1 MELLK
6 DLRDRYKTYGLRI
19 FILYLY
25 LEAQYRF
32 SNCFL
37 KNSYSQ
43 MGEDLVMDKYLRY
56 KKKGFYVDVGAGD
69 PTRFS
74 NTKRFYRR
82 GWTGIN
88 IEPNPYSYKKLCL
101 SRRNDVNLN
110 VGIGMTGSKL
120 PFYFFLPETLSTFSL
135 KDKER
140 VQSQGYQCLGKI
152 ETPICKLREIL
163 KRYCRQKIDFLSID
177 VEGFEFE
184 VLRSNDWLKFHPEVV
199 CVETAKHTS
208 PLSKDQHRVPREE
221 KMAIEKYLANFG
233 YKKGFDN
240 GINSIFIEK
249 IVPILKKINKK
260 S

>member
-6 DLRDRYKTYGLRI
+6 DLRDRYVTYG
-19 FILYLY
+19 FKVFVLYLY

-32 SNCFL
+32 LNCFL

-43 MGEDLVMDKYLRY
+43 MGEDLIIDKFLRY

-74 NTKRFYRR
+74 NTKRFYGR

-88 IEPNPYSYKKLCL
+88 IEPNPYSYKKLAL
-101 SRRNDVNLN
+101 SRQRDINLN
-110 VGIGMTGSKL
+110 IGIGKILSNL
-120 PFYFFLPETLSTFSL
+120 VFYFFLPETLSTFSL

-140 VQSQGYQCLGKI
+140 VQSQGYRCINEIKTPVFKLS
-152 ETPICKLREIL
+152 ETLEK
-163 KRYCRQKIDFLSID
+163 YCRQKIDFLSID

-184 VLRSNDWLKFHPEVV
+184 VLKSNDWQKFYPELI

-208 PLSKDQHRVPREE
+208 PLIQDQHRVSREE
-221 KMAIEKYLANFG
+221 KMATEKYLADFG
-233 YKKGFDN
+233 YKKCFDN
-240 GINSIFIEK
+240 GINSIFIGK
-249 IVPILKKINKK
+249 IKTRPKKFNKK
-260 S
+260 N